1 MTFWNAIRSLSG
13 LKGLTSIG
21 TSDII
26 ATVIGSAFWF
36 YMASILASESYGQVS
51 YFISI
56 ASIASTVSLL
66 GASDTISVYIPKNI
80 RLESTVYLLT
90 CSIGLITAAILF
102 VIFSDVGIST
112 YIFGAVIFGLSTSEL
127 LARRDYSSYS
137 KYLLTQK
144 ALMVGLALGLYHIIG
159 VNGILIG
166 IGISFSIY
174 VIRIYHGLR
183 ESRINFSLL
192 KERRRFM
199 LYSYLVNLLSTL
211 SGTLDKI
218 IILPLVGFEIL
229 GNYQLGIQFISV
241 LTILPSI
248 IYKYILPQDSRGI
261 QNRKLKQYT
270 VLMSIGLAIFGI
282 IISPIIISALF
293 PKYDESIKVIQ
304 IMSISVIPTS
314 INLIF
319 TSKFYA
325 AEKNISILIGT
336 AIYIISLILFITLLG
351 KSFGVNGMA
360 TALVIA
366 SIVQSVYYYI
376 VNKTNNKRSLS
387 STA

>member
-1 MTFWNAIRSLSG
+1 MTFRDSIRNLSG
-13 LKGLTSIG
+13 LKGLTLIG
-21 TSDII
+21 ASDII
-26 ATVIGSAFWF
+26 ASGIGSAFWF
-36 YMASILASESYGQVS
+36 YIASILASESYGQVS

-66 GASDTISVYIPKNI
+66 GASDTISVYIPKNV

-90 CSIGLITAAILF
+90 CSIGLVTAIVLF
-102 VIFSDVGIST
+102 VMFSNAGISA
-112 YIFGAVIFGLSTSEL
+112 YVFGAVIFGLSTSEL

-137 KYLLTQK
+137 KYLLIQK
-144 ALMVGLALGLYHIIG
+144 ALMIGLALGLYHIVG

-166 IGISFSIY
+166 IGISFFIY
-174 VIRIYHGLR
+174 VIRIYHGFK

-192 KERRRFM
+192 KERRKFM
-199 LYSYLVNLLSTL
+199 LNSYLVNLLSTL
-211 SGTLDKI
+211 SGTVDKI

-270 VLMSIGLAIFGI
+270 VLMSIGLAISGI
-282 IISPIIISALF
+282 IISPIIIPALF
-293 PKYDESIKVIQ
+293 PKYDESIRVIQ
-304 IMSISVIPTS
+304 IMSVSVIPTS

-319 TSKFYA
+319 ASKFYST
-325 AEKNISILIGT
+325 ERNISILIGT
-336 AIYIISLILFITLLG
+336 AIYITSLILFIILLG

-366 SIVQSVYYYI
+366 SVIQSIYYYI
-376 VNKTNNKRSLS
+376 TDKTNNRRSS
-387 STA
+387 SAA